1 MTKDVRIL
9 LGFLFIAF
17 LVYLAFVNWHA
28 AIFVELFMI
37 QVTLGR
43 TFNWFTGRD
52 K

>member
-1 MTKDVRIL
+1 MTKDVRVL
-9 LGFLFIAF
+9 LGLLFIG
-17 LVYLAFVNWHA
+17 LLIWLAFVNWKA